1 MGARLLSSDDAEEA
15 RHLAAELDTLNA
27 QRQAIEAEAVE
38 SAIALVE
45 RDGEIPPVIVVRD
58 DSWHQGVVGLIA
70 GRLKERFHRPAL
82 AFTLTPE
89 GVWTGS
95 ARSVPGLDIGEAVH
109 RLVASGHAIK
119 GGGHAMAAGLTVDQ
133 EAWASMRDA
142 LLADLAAA
150 SDTAAASQSLDI
162 DSVLTASGAS
172 LDLARAIEQ
181 AAPYGM
187 GFSEPVF
194 AFASHRITF
203 AGPVGTNHIKA
214 TLSDGQGP
222 SLSAIAFR
230 AAGSPLG
237 EALMTARNGTPLHVA
252 GTISINSWQGR
263 ENVQLRILDAAK
275 P

>member
-1 MGARLLSSDDAEEA
+1 M
-15 RHLAAELDTLNA
+15 
-27 QRQAIEAEAVE
+27 E
-38 SAIALVE
+38 SAIAIVE

-58 DSWHQGVVGLIA
+58 DSWHQGIVGLIA

-109 RLVASGHAIK
+109 RLVAAGHATK
-119 GGGHAMAAGLTVDQ
+119 GGGHAMAAGLTVDE
-133 EAWASMRDA
+133 EAWVSMRDA
-142 LLADLAAA
+142 LLADLTEA
-150 SDTAAASQSLDI
+150 SVSSTSSQSLKI

-172 LDLARAIEQ
+172 LDLAHAIEKV
-181 AAPYGM
+181 APYGT
-187 GFSEPVF
+187 GFPEPVF

-222 SLSAIAFR
+222 RLPAIAFR

-237 EALMTARNGTPLHVA
+237 EALMAARNGAPMHVA

-263 ENVQLRILDAAK
+263 DSVQLRILDAAK